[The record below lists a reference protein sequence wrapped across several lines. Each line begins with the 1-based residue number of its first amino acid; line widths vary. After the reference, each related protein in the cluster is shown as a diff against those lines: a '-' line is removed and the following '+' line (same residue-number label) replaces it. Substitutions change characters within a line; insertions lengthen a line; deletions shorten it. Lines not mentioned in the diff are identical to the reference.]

1 MTDVERN
8 ASLKNEGNLEESFE
22 IVTFAGK
29 PANRLERQEKEVRK
43 KRGMKKS
50 ISGRKIPYDDSS
62 WDTSLF
68 CIRRIRHWYCHNL
81 HMNEEA
87 IQNL

>member
-1 MTDVERN
+1 MTDIERN
-8 ASLKNEGNLEESFE
+8 ASLKNEGNPEESFE

-50 ISGRKIPYDDSS
+50 ISGRKMPYDDSVGTLVYS
-62 WDTSLF
+62 ASEV
-68 CIRRIRHWYCHNL
+68 L
-81 HMNEEA
+81 H
-87 IQNL
+87 IGIVIIFI

>member
-1 MTDVERN
+1 M
-8 ASLKNEGNLEESFE
+8 SLINEGNIEESFQ
-22 IVTFAGK
+22 IVTFAGNLGK
-29 PANRLERQEKEVRK
+29 RLERQKKEVRK
-43 KRGMKKS
+43 KRGMKQS
-50 ISGRKIPYDDSS
+50 ISGRIIPYDDSS

-68 CIRRIRHWYCHNL
+68 CITRIRHWYCHHL

>member
-1 MTDVERN
+1 M
-8 ASLKNEGNLEESFE
+8 SLINEGNLKESFQ
-22 IVTFAGK
+22 IVTFAGNLG
-29 PANRLERQEKEVRK
+29 NRLERQKKEVRK
-43 KRGMKKS
+43 KRGMKQS
-50 ISGRKIPYDDSS
+50 IPGRIIPYDDSS

-68 CIRRIRHWYCHNL
+68 CIRSIRHWYCHQL